1 MMRRTGESGCLRIV
15 DERTSLS
22 ALSQPDFAWEILRR
36 KAGYHAGCAA
46 ARQVLAA
53 TGGHAV
59 TLIEGAPPDSRS
71 WGLLFRGGSPSSGA
85 GRRHLLGSH
94 P

>member
-1 MMRRTGESGCLRIV
+1 MMGRTAQSGYFRIV

-36 KAGYHAGCAA
+36 KAGYHAGCEA

-53 TGGHAV
+53 SGGHAV

-71 WGLLFRGGSPSSGA
+71 WGLLFRRGSPSSGA
-85 GRRHLLGSH
+85 GCRHLLGSR